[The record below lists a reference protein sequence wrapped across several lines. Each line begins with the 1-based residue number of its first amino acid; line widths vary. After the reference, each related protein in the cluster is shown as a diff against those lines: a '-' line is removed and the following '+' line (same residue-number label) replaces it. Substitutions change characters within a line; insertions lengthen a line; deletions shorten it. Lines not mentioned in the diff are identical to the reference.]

1 MNSILDTFLKLTS
14 KKFLFLLPAV
24 LLLGTFAIYPVFQA
38 IWMSFTNTELLK
50 ESFNWVGFEN
60 FRILF
65 NDPRFYT
72 SLKATIWFVGGSV
85 LLQYLMGIAGALILH
100 NAKIRSVKYFRG
112 AIILPFA
119 FSELVVGILWLRILD
134 SEFGIA
140 NALMQLFR
148 QPPQAWLYQ
157 WAMPAAILVN
167 VWWGSTF
174 SILLFEA
181 ALKSIPEEWYESGKV
196 DGASKFYM
204 FRHITLPALKYVTFL
219 DLVYIT
225 LFTIN
230 TFGILFVLTFGG
242 PGHQTEVLGLFMW
255 KQAFRDYNLGYG
267 STISVILFTINVI
280 FTIIYLKLFG
290 RQVLV
295 EERY

>member
-1 MNSILDTFLKLTS
+1 M
-14 KKFLFLLPAV
+14 FLLPTV
-24 LLLGTFAIYPVFQA
+24 ILLGTFAIYPVFQA
-38 IWMSFTNTELLK
+38 LWMSLTDMELLR
-50 ESFNWVGFEN
+50 SDFNWVGFDN
-60 FRILF
+60 FKSLF
-65 NDPRFYT
+65 NDPRFYH
-72 SLKATIWFVGGSV
+72 SLKATILFVGGSV
-85 LLQYLMGIAGALILH
+85 LMQYLVGMAGALILH
-100 NAKIRSVKYFRG
+100 NSKIKSVKYFRG
-112 AIILPFA
+112 AIILPYA

-140 NALMQLFR
+140 NAFIHLFS
-148 QPPQAWLYQ
+148 QPPQTWLYN
-157 WAMPAAILVN
+157 WAMPAVILVN
-167 VWWGSTF
+167 IWWGSTF

-196 DGASKFYM
+196 DGASKWYM
-204 FRHITLPALKYVTFL
+204 FKHITMPALKYVTFL

-242 PGHQTEVLGLFMW
+242 PGHQTEVIGLFMW

-267 STISVILFTINVI
+267 SAISVVLFTINIALTV
-280 FTIIYLKLFG
+280 IYLKLFG

-295 EERY
+295 EKRF

>member
-1 MNSILDTFLKLTS
+1 MNSIRDTFLKLTS
-14 KKFLFLLPAV
+14 KKFLFLLPVV

-38 IWMSFTNTELLK
+38 IWMSFTNMELLK

-65 NDPRFYT
+65 NDPQFYT

-85 LLQYLMGIAGALILH
+85 LLQYLMGMAGALILH

-140 NALMQLFR
+140 NALMQLFH

-181 ALKSIPEEWYESGKV
+181 ALKSIPEEWHESGKV

-242 PGHQTEVLGLFMW
+242 PRHQTEVLGLFMW

-267 STISVILFTINVI
+267 SAISVILFTINVI

-295 EERY
+295 EKRY

>member
-1 MNSILDTFLKLTS
+1 M
-14 KKFLFLLPAV
+14 
-24 LLLGTFAIYPVFQA
+24 
-38 IWMSFTNTELLK
+38 ELLK
-50 ESFNWVGFEN
+50 EGFSWIGFKN
-60 FRILF
+60 FKILF
-65 NDPRFYT
+65 DDPRFYT
-72 SLKATIWFVGGSV
+72 SLMATLWFVGGSV
-85 LLQYLMGIAGALILH
+85 LLQYLMGMGGALILH
-100 NAKIRSVKYFRG
+100 SSKIRSVKYFRG

-134 SEFGIA
+134 SEFGVA
-140 NALMQLFR
+140 NSLIQLF
-148 QPPQAWLYQ
+148 QISPQAWLYQ

-255 KQAFRDYNLGYG
+255 KQAFRDFNLGYG
-267 STISVILFTINVI
+267 STISVFLFSINIILTV
-280 FTIIYLKLFG
+280 IYLKLFG

>member
-1 MNSILDTFLKLTS
+1 M
-14 KKFLFLLPAV
+14 LPAV

-38 IWMSFTNTELLK
+38 IWMSFTNMELLK
-50 ESFNWVGFEN
+50 EGFSWIGFEN
-60 FRILF
+60 FKILF
-65 NDPRFYT
+65 SDPGFYI
-72 SLKATIWFVGGSV
+72 SLMATLWFVGGSV
-85 LLQYLMGIAGALILH
+85 LLQYLMGMGGALILH
-100 NAKIRSVKYFRG
+100 NSKTRSVKYFRG

-134 SEFGIA
+134 SEFGVA
-140 NALMQLFR
+140 NSLIQLF
-148 QPPQAWLYQ
+148 QISPQAWLYQ

-255 KQAFRDYNLGYG
+255 KQAFRDFNLGYG
-267 STISVILFTINVI
+267 STISVFLFSINIILTV
-280 FTIIYLKLFG
+280 IYLKLFG
-290 RQVLV
+290 RQILV